1 MSNEETVVI
10 TKKRL
15 RELEDSEL
23 KLTALEQAG
32 VDNWDWYD
40 DAMEEYNRMLR
51 EIIEE

>member
-15 RELEDSEL
+15 RDLEDAEL

-32 VDNWDWYD
+32 VDNWEWYY
-40 DAMEEYNRMLR
+40 DAIDEYLRMKR
-51 EIIEE
+51 DNIEE